1 MSVIHIPR
9 KNELDLRAA
18 GFLIAV
24 GIALVCFFLR
34 LWYLQLVIAG
44 ELADKATALRTV
56 AVKRLAPRGLILD
69 RNGVRLAGVKPK
81 WVVTATPFQA
91 KANPW
96 VVQKL
101 AIMLAVPEEKLWEK
115 IKANEWRPHI
125 PIPIFVG
132 ADIGVATKIAESGDY
147 LPGIDVDTQPMRVL
161 FDTLAF
167 SHIMGYVWTPND
179 TDVTRLRAQGIDIPE
194 FVGKN
199 GIERQYEGLLQ
210 GRRGID
216 RFEVDNKRRLKRVV
230 QRNAPQPGSRIMLS
244 IDSDL
249 QKFTTGLLQGFRGAA
264 VAMDPTTGEILAM
277 VSSPSFD
284 SSLFEGGI
292 SKVDYEKLL
301 SNPGIPELNRAV
313 AARYAPGSTF
323 KIVTSIAWQLG
334 GKFNPSRTIYCPGY
348 HELGNKKTKCLGV
361 HGAISFHAAFTQSCN
376 TYFATIGL
384 EAGIEELRKVAK
396 FCGLGEQIGIDLPSE
411 SKGTFPYADWIENKK
426 VTWYRGDTVNAS
438 IGQGYVTTTPL
449 QMACIAAM
457 VANQGTIFQPH
468 FLRAIQEPGST
479 SPPELQ
485 AAKQINRIELPPE
498 FWRVLQTAMISVI
511 ESGTATKARIPNLVW
526 GGKTG
531 SSEHQTGSKTH
542 AWFVGV
548 APTNSPKIVVSV
560 VIEGVGHGGEFSAPI
575 GRAMVQ
581 RYLFKPAKLPMAT
594 ANAPRAPA
602 TSDRISASVSPA
614 SSNNPAI
621 RSPDSRD
628 RNASS
633 TPSPANR

>member
-34 LWYLQLVIAG
+34 LWYLQLVIAP

-56 AVKRLAPRGLILD
+56 AVKRIAPRGLILD
-69 RNGVRLAGVKPK
+69 RNGVRLAGVMPK

-96 VVQKL
+96 VIQKL
-101 AIMLAVPEEKLWEK
+101 AVLLAVPQEKLWEK

-147 LPGIDVDTQPMRVL
+147 LPGIYVDTQPMRVL

-179 TDVTRLRAQGIDIPE
+179 TDVTRLKAQGIEIPE
-194 FVGKN
+194 YVGKN
-199 GIERQYEGLLQ
+199 GIEREYERLLQ

-230 QRNAPQPGSRIMLS
+230 QRNAPQPGSRILLS

-249 QKFTTGLLQGFRGAA
+249 QKYATGLLKGYRGAA

-284 SSLFEGGI
+284 SSMFEGGI
-292 SKVDYEKLL
+292 SKIDYDKLL
-301 SNPGIPELNRAV
+301 SDPGIPELNRAV
-313 AARYAPGSTF
+313 VARYAPGSTF
-323 KIVTSIAWQLG
+323 KIVTAMASQLS
-334 GKFNPSRTIYCPGY
+334 GKFNPNRTVYCPGY
-348 HELGNKKTKCLGV
+348 HVLGNKKTKCLGV

-384 EAGIEELRKVAK
+384 EAGIDELRRVAEL
-396 FCGLGEQIGIDLPSE
+396 CGLGEQTGIDLPSE
-411 SKGTFPYADWIENKK
+411 SKGTFPFAEWIEKK
-426 VTWYRGDTVNAS
+426 KETWYRGDTVNTS

-449 QMACIAAM
+449 QMACIAAL

-468 FLRAIQEPGST
+468 LLRGIQEPGKT
-479 SPPELQ
+479 SPPALQ

-498 FWRVLQTAMISVI
+498 FWRVLHNAMVSVI
-511 ESGTATKARIPNLVW
+511 ESGTATKAKIPNLVW

-531 SSEHQTGSKTH
+531 SSEHQSGSKTH

-548 APTNSPKIVVSV
+548 APTISPKIVVSV

-575 GRAMVQ
+575 AGAIVQ
-581 RYLFKPAKLPMAT
+581 RYLFKPAKLDSAE
-594 ANAPRAPA
+594 AK
-602 TSDRISASVSPA
+602 TSTASVISE
-614 SSNNPAI
+614 
-621 RSPDSRD
+621 RVR
-628 RNASS
+628 
-633 TPSPANR
+633 